1 MNRKLN
7 YYKPSQ
13 AKPSQAKPSQAKPSQ
28 YFKLFQI
35 LCLLIYKKY
44 YISFYKKL
52 SINKNKSFWL
62 YKYIFNISNADI
74 NLYLNNSIKGV

>member
-7 YYKPSQ
+7 YY
-13 AKPSQAKPSQAKPSQ
+13 KPSQAKPSQ

-35 LCLLIYKKY
+35 LCLLI
-44 YISFYKKL
+44 YKKL